1 MSTALR
7 RRLSW
12 AAVVAGLAL
21 AVGLA
26 LWLTAEQQRTTGAG
40 GVTGGAAPA
49 EAPDPGPEPA
59 GLAPPRPRLEI
70 PSIDV
75 AAHAVDLGL
84 NRDGSLEVPKDYD
97 EVGVWKRGPDPG
109 ERGPAVIAGHVD
121 YAGMPGVFGRLP
133 EVQPG
138 DEISVARVD
147 GTTAVFTVY
156 EVQRYP
162 KSEFPTQRVYGNTE
176 TPELRLITCGGVFDE
191 ASGNYLD
198 NVVVYGRMTSALRPR
213 SN

>member
-1 MSTALR
+1 VPIDADTLPASQP
-7 RRLSW
+7 LS
-12 AAVVAGLAL
+12 VQVSSIGVRTGELIDL
-21 AVGLA
+21 G
-26 LWLTAEQQRTTGAG
+26 LTAER
-40 GVTGGAAPA
+40 
-49 EAPDPGPEPA
+49 E
-59 GLAPPRPRLEI
+59 
-70 PSIDV
+70 
-75 AAHAVDLGL
+75 
-84 NRDGSLEVPKDYD
+84 LEVPDD
-97 EVGVWKRGPDPG
+97 AVTAGWFELSPTPG
-109 ERGPAVIAGHVD
+109 EVGPAVIAGHVD

>member
-1 MSTALR
+1 MSSHRCGAR
-7 RRLSW
+7 SFIV
-12 AAVVAGLAL
+12 AAVA
-21 AVGLA
+21 AVLLSLLGCGSESPPDAATVPPAAAATVPIDADTLPA
-26 LWLTAEQQRTTGAG
+26 SQPLSVQVSSIGVRTGELIDLGLTAER
-40 GVTGGAAPA
+40 
-49 EAPDPGPEPA
+49 E
-59 GLAPPRPRLEI
+59 
-70 PSIDV
+70 
-75 AAHAVDLGL
+75 
-84 NRDGSLEVPKDYD
+84 LEVPDD
-97 EVGVWKRGPDPG
+97 AVTAGWFELSPTPG
-109 ERGPAVIAGHVD
+109 EVGPAVIAGHVD

>member
-1 MSTALR
+1 MV
-7 RRLSW
+7 
-12 AAVVAGLAL
+12 AAVA
-21 AVGLA
+21 AVLLSLLGCGSESPPDAATVPPAAAAPVPIDADVLPA
-26 LWLTAEQQRTTGAG
+26 SRPLSVQVPSIEVRTGELIDLGLTAER
-40 GVTGGAAPA
+40 
-49 EAPDPGPEPA
+49 E
-59 GLAPPRPRLEI
+59 
-70 PSIDV
+70 
-75 AAHAVDLGL
+75 
-84 NRDGSLEVPKDYD
+84 LEVPDD
-97 EVGVWKRGPDPG
+97 AVTAGWFELSPTPG
-109 ERGPAVIAGHVD
+109 EVGPAVITGHVD

-162 KSEFPTQRVYGNTE
+162 KSEFPTQRIYGNTE

-213 SN
+213 PS

>member
-1 MSTALR
+1 MSSHRCGARSFIVAAT
-7 RRLSW
+7 
-12 AAVVAGLAL
+12 AAVLLSLLGCGSESPPDAATVPPAAAATVPIDADTLPASQPLSVQVSSIGVRTGELIDL
-21 AVGLA
+21 G
-26 LWLTAEQQRTTGAG
+26 LTAER
-40 GVTGGAAPA
+40 
-49 EAPDPGPEPA
+49 E
-59 GLAPPRPRLEI
+59 
-70 PSIDV
+70 
-75 AAHAVDLGL
+75 
-84 NRDGSLEVPKDYD
+84 LEVPDD
-97 EVGVWKRGPDPG
+97 AVTAGWFELSPTPG
-109 ERGPAVIAGHVD
+109 EVGPAVIAGHVD

>member
-1 MSTALR
+1 MSSHRCGARSFIVATV
-7 RRLSW
+7 
-12 AAVVAGLAL
+12 AAVLLSLLGCGSESPATL
-21 AVGLA
+21 AVPPAAAATVPIDADTLPASQPLSVQVSSIGVRTGELID
-26 LWLTAEQQRTTGAG
+26 LGLTAER
-40 GVTGGAAPA
+40 
-49 EAPDPGPEPA
+49 E
-59 GLAPPRPRLEI
+59 
-70 PSIDV
+70 
-75 AAHAVDLGL
+75 
-84 NRDGSLEVPKDYD
+84 LEVPDD
-97 EVGVWKRGPDPG
+97 AVTAGWFELSPTPG
-109 ERGPAVIAGHVD
+109 EVGPAVIAGHVD
-121 YAGMPGVFGRLP
+121 YAGVPGVFGRLP

>member
-1 MSTALR
+1 MSFHRCGSRGFLVAAT
-7 RRLSW
+7 
-12 AAVVAGLAL
+12 AAVLLSLLGCGSESPPDAATVPPAAAATVPIDADTLPASQPLSVQVSSIGVRTGELIDL
-21 AVGLA
+21 G
-26 LWLTAEQQRTTGAG
+26 LTAER
-40 GVTGGAAPA
+40 
-49 EAPDPGPEPA
+49 E
-59 GLAPPRPRLEI
+59 
-70 PSIDV
+70 
-75 AAHAVDLGL
+75 
-84 NRDGSLEVPKDYD
+84 LEVPDD
-97 EVGVWKRGPDPG
+97 AVTAGWFELSPTPG
-109 ERGPAVIAGHVD
+109 EVGPAVIAGHVD